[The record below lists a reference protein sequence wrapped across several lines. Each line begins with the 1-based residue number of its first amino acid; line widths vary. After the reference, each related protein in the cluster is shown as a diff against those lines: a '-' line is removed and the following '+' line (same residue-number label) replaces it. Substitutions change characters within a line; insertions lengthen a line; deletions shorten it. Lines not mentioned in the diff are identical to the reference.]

1 MAVESYF
8 GDEIQDQQGDIIFSR
23 ELSST
28 AHSLGGN
35 ILLCDDLSDTG
46 LTLNKSVEWLKKYPP
61 IRDNIK
67 EIRTAIL
74 WKKSLSTFEPDYC
87 AKKLKDSPWIV
98 QPFEKYEQIKIED
111 LKKNR
116 N

>member
-1 MAVESYF
+1 MAVESYS
-8 GDEIQDQQGDIIFSR
+8 GEEIEDQQGDVFSR

-46 LTLNKSVEWLKKYPP
+46 LTLNKSIEWLKQYRP

-67 EIRTAIL
+67 EIRLQFYGKNLNQLLNQIIV
-74 WKKSLSTFEPDYC
+74 
-87 AKKLKDSPWIV
+87 LKN
-98 QPFEKYEQIKIED
+98 
-111 LKKNR
+111 LKTVLGSSNLLKNMKR
-116 N
+116 